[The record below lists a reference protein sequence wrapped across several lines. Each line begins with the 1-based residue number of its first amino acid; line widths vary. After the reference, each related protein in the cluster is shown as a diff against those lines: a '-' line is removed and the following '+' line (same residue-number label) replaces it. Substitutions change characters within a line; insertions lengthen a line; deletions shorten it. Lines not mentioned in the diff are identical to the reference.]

1 MEETK
6 IATAAD
12 LNKTHW
18 DNSDKKPFL
27 SYLTSLSKG
36 KEKAEW
42 EKRIVNTNLPCL
54 AVPCQKVNE
63 IVKQIAKGNFVEF
76 INLWI
81 TDYFTCTTI
90 LGGLIPKVKDL
101 PLQKKYLIR
110 LGESADSWATT
121 DAVKIKP
128 TAQTAPYYLALAKEL
143 LTCPKPFSRRLA
155 LILLLKLTNFPEF
168 NKEILLVSASLKAE
182 TEYYVNMANA
192 WLVAECFIK
201 SRNDTL
207 PYLQQK
213 RFNKFTQNK
222 AIQKCRDS
230 FRVTAEDKALLNT
243 FKIN

>member
-1 MEETK
+1 MEK
-6 IATAAD
+6 LIAPIN
-12 LNKTHW
+12 LNKAHW
-18 DNSDKKPFL
+18 NEKDKTPFL
-27 SYLTSLSKG
+27 NYLISLSKG
-36 KEKAEW
+36 KEKAAW

-54 AVPCQKVNE
+54 AVPCQKVCE

-90 LGGLIPKVKDL
+90 LAGLIPKVKDAS
-101 PLQKKYLIR
+101 LQKYYLTK
-110 LGESADSWATT
+110 LGDSADSWATT

-128 TAQTAPYYLALAKEL
+128 NAKTAPYYLDLAKEL
-143 LTCPKPFSRRLA
+143 ITSPKPFSRRLA

-168 NKEILLVSASLKAE
+168 NKEILTISEGLQAE

-201 SRNDTL
+201 SRNETL

-222 AIQKCRDS
+222 AIQKCKDS
-230 FRVTAEDKALLNT
+230 FRVSAEDKALLDAL
-243 FKIN
+243 KIA

>member
-1 MEETK
+1 MEKLIITSP
-6 IATAAD
+6 TD
-12 LNKTHW
+12 LNKANW
-18 DNSDKKPFL
+18 DEKDKTPFL
-27 SYLTSLSKG
+27 YYLISLSKG
-36 KEKAEW
+36 QEKAAW

-63 IVKQIAKGNFVEF
+63 IVKQIAKGNIAEF

-90 LGGLIPKVKDL
+90 LAGLIPKVKDAS
-101 PLQKKYLIR
+101 LQKKYLIK
-110 LGESADSWATT
+110 LGDSADSWATT

-128 TAQTAPYYLALAKEL
+128 TTKTAPYYIGLAKEL
-143 LTCPKPFSRRLA
+143 ITRPKPFSRRLA

-168 NKEILLVSASLKAE
+168 NKEILSISASLQNE

-201 SRNDTL
+201 NRNETL
-207 PYLQQK
+207 TYLQQK

-230 FRVTAEDKALLNT
+230 FRVTAEDKALLNSL
-243 FKIN
+243 KIN